1 MSNIT
6 QERMELITRILQGD
20 GKASREQRGA
30 AFANADVPKPLRAL
44 IDKVTMNAYLVTD
57 NDVVAA
63 KTSGLSEHQIFEMVV
78 CATIGQAD
86 RQYEQALA
94 ALEAAAKEA

>member
-1 MSNIT
+1 
-6 QERMELITRILQGD
+6 
-20 GKASREQRGA
+20 
-30 AFANADVPKPLRAL
+30 
-44 IDKVTMNAYLVTD
+44 MNAYLVTD